1 MRRMSM
7 SRHSGFTLI
16 ELMISIAL
24 SLLVLAGVLGA
35 YLAGSQANR
44 QMQQRVAMQQDAR
57 FAMAGLTRELRMAG
71 AFGCAL
77 PNSSLDTLTPIY
89 SVPATDPQWLRYA
102 SNTIG
107 VYQEAASGSGWV
119 NATGYTPSGDV
130 LLIQYGAG
138 GVDATTTLDASG
150 TRINSIKAT
159 LPLDRPQLA
168 SAAVLALTN
177 CQRLEFLKNNSTLAG
192 SVLTFTPTGGA
203 SIAGPGESQQWELM
217 RLVTLAYSVGTYRG
231 RQGLYLFELDEDG
244 QWRGP
249 KEIAA
254 GVTGLTTE
262 FGIQQC
268 TPGTTQDVRTRYYA
282 ASSLTA
288 DQWRQVGL
296 VRLTLAMQRQG
307 LSAASGTEATIQRNY
322 TTTIALRR
330 ENLCLSRSA
339 S

>member
-1 MRRMSM
+1 M
-7 SRHSGFTLI
+7 SRQGGFTLI

-44 QMQQRVAMQQDAR
+44 QMQDRVALQQDVR
-57 FAMAGLTRELRMAG
+57 FAMTGLTRELRMAG

-77 PNSSLDTLTPIY
+77 PYSALDQNPLVPIDSVAVSS
-89 SVPATDPQWLRYA
+89 PQWTHYTP
-102 SNTIG
+102 NTIG
-107 VYQEAASGSGWV
+107 IFQQAASGSGWV
-119 NATGYTPSGDV
+119 NATGYTPAGDV
-130 LLIQYGAG
+130 LVIQYGAG
-138 GVDATTTLDASG
+138 GVDATVATDASA
-150 TRINSIKAT
+150 TVINNIKAT

-177 CQRLEFLKNNSTLAG
+177 CQRLEFMSNNGVLAG
-192 SVLTFTPTGGA
+192 DELTVAPVGGA
-203 SIAGPGESQQWELM
+203 AIPGATESRQWELM

-231 RQGLYLFELDEDG
+231 RQGLYLFELGEDG
-244 QWRGP
+244 QWSGP
-249 KEIAA
+249 KEIAN
-254 GVTGLTTE
+254 GVTSMTTE

-268 TPGTTQDVRTRYYA
+268 TPGTTQDVSTQYYQASALSA
-282 ASSLTA
+282 A
-288 DQWRQVGL
+288 DWRRVGL
-296 VRLTLAMQRQG
+296 VRLTLNAQRRG
-307 LSAASGTEATIQRNY
+307 LDASGTETNIQRNY